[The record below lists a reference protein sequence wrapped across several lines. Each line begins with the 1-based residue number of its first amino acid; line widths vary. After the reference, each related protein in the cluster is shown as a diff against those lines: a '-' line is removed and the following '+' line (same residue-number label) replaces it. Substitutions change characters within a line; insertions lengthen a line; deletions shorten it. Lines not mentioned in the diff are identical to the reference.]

1 MLNKATLIGN
11 IVKKPD
17 ITETKTGT
25 KIANYTVACNY
36 YYMKEQATEFHKV
49 TTFGNV
55 CDAIADLEPGSKVY
69 VEGIIRTEQYEKDG
83 QKKEVRKIVSDK
95 VLFLGKARK
104 KEEKEDGKLEKSRED
119 KIVDEIDL
127 MDIPF

>member
-11 IVKKPD
+11 IVKKPEV
-17 ITETKTGT
+17 TETKSGT
-25 KIANYTVACNY
+25 KVANYTIACNY

-55 CDAIADLEPGSKVY
+55 CDAIAELEPGSKVF
-69 VEGIIRTEQYEKDG
+69 VEGIIRTEKYEKDG
-83 QKKEVRKIVSDK
+83 QTKDMRKIISEK

-104 KEEKEDGKLEKSRED
+104 KDEQASVDTTKTKAD
-119 KIVDEIDL
+119 KIVEEIDL
-127 MDIPF
+127 YDIPF